1 MMENK
6 NDRIDHIFQFMEYD
20 NLTDDQHSLII
31 KYEEFYNKNSFLTEK
46 QMDVLESIFKQAAE
60 K

>member
-1 MMENK
+1 MENK